1 MIDNKTFYKNVSI
14 LVLPMALQNLINVG
28 ISSTDVIML
37 GKIGE
42 KTLSGASLGSQVYF
56 ILNLI

>member
-14 LVLPMALQNLINVG
+14 LVLPMAIQNLINVG

-42 KTLSGASLGSQVYF
+42 KRCLVPLLAARFTLF
-56 ILNLI
+56 